1 MHLYS
6 FLTLLTAAF
15 AGSVMGSFLLL
26 SLIYKPLISIQLND
40 DQKLFIY
47 RRFYRLNIALCLSG
61 GLIAALLKYQQAA
74 FLLAILAA
82 SYVFCTAH
90 ILRGITLHLYT
101 KNKSESLR
109 ALKSLTLLQNLIHFM
124 QFMGAAYV
132 IYILN
137 ITN

>member
-6 FLTLLTAAF
+6 LLTLITAAF

-26 SLIYKPLISIQLND
+26 TLLYKPLIAKQLND
-40 DQKLFIY
+40 EQKIFIY

-61 GLIAALLKYQQAA
+61 GLVAALIKYQQAA
-74 FLLAILAA
+74 LLLAILAA

-90 ILRGITLHLYT
+90 ILRGITIHLCT
-101 KNKSESLR
+101 KHKSESQR
-109 ALKSLTLLQNLIHFM
+109 ALTSLNLLQNLTHIM
-124 QFMGAAYV
+124 QFIAAAYV

-137 ITN
+137 ITA